1 MTAANVEINPL
12 ARRQIL
18 GITERLLAEA
28 NVAGEFPT
36 PLDSVAEIAGIAEV
50 ISMNDLP
57 DELVAKKPR
66 VWKRILGA
74 YLFRSK
80 TAFVDLDQ
88 TVGRAR
94 FIQAHETG
102 HRIIPWHE
110 DSFYLDDEGRLFR
123 DTEERF
129 ELEANLAAAHLIFQ
143 GKRFFDKAL
152 DHERSINTPIAIA
165 DDFGASMHAT
175 IRYYVEHHPDSVA
188 VVIAGRYRRA
198 DWTVPVW
205 ASVESPSF
213 RRRFGRLIECL
224 PGGAIHVAASED
236 GPVAELARGAF
247 TSSSPQSR
255 KIDLL
260 NLRGESRR
268 FKAEAFF
275 NQRCLFL
282 MVSPR
287 RALRQ
292 GRRIELATG

>member
-1 MTAANVEINPL
+1 MTGVDLEINPQ
-12 ARRQIL
+12 AGRRIF
-18 GITERLLAEA
+18 GIAERLLVEA
-28 NVAGEFPT
+28 DLAGEFPT
-36 PLDSVAEIAGIAEV
+36 PLNRVAEIAGIAEV

-57 DELVAKKPR
+57 DDLVIKKPR
-66 VWKRILGA
+66 AWRRILGA
-74 YLFRSK
+74 YIFRSK

-102 HRIIPWHE
+102 HKIIPWHE

-143 GKRFFDKAL
+143 GRRFFDRAL
-152 DHERSINTPIAIA
+152 DHERSINTPVAIA
-165 DDFGASMHAT
+165 GDFGASIHAT
-175 IRYYVEHHPDSVA
+175 IRYYVEHHPDPVA

-213 RRRFGRLIECL
+213 RRRYGRLIECL
-224 PGGAIHVAASED
+224 PGGTINVAASED
-236 GPVAELARGAF
+236 AVAQLARGAF

-255 KIDLL
+255 RIDLV
-260 NLRGESRR
+260 NLRGESRK

-282 MVSPR
+282 MVSPH
-287 RALRQ
+287 ALLRQ
-292 GRRIELATG
+292 GRRVELATG